1 MIYRRRHQPIE
12 LFGSSRAT
20 GFTAHD
26 VYGSLIVPRA
36 VLIEMQHAAAPSV
49 VQAWSA
55 NPPSWVSI
63 RSAKQIDTTLPDALG
78 AGEREAISLALELHA
93 DVLLIDEWA
102 GRKEAEARGIPAA
115 GTLAVLLN
123 AAVRGDVDLLSSIE
137 ALKKAGF
144 RLSHSVETTLMDR
157 YRNRAKSESEKR

>member
-1 MIYRRRHQPIE
+1 MIIVADTSPLNYLILLGQQD
-12 LFGSSRAT
+12 LLLT
-20 GFTAHD
+20 M
-26 VYGSLIVPRA
+26 YGSLIVPRA
-36 VLIEMQHAAAPSV
+36 VLIEMQHAAAPMA
-49 VQAWSA
+49 VQRWAA

-63 RSAKQIDTTLPDALG
+63 RSPKQIDDTLPDALG

-102 GRKEAEARGIPAA
+102 GRNEAETRSIPAA

-123 AAVRGDVDLLSSIE
+123 AAVQGAVNLPSSIE

-144 RLSHSVETTLMDR
+144 RLSHNVERL
-157 YRNRAKSESEKR
+157 

>member
-1 MIYRRRHQPIE
+1 MIIVADTSPLNYLVLLGQQD
-12 LFGSSRAT
+12 LLLT
-20 GFTAHD
+20 M
-26 VYGSLIVPRA
+26 YGSLIVPRA

-137 ALKKAGF
+137 ALKKS
-144 RLSHSVETTLMDR
+144 RIPSLS
-157 YRNRAKSESEKR
+157 